1 MKICTVGAGYVG
13 LVSAAC
19 LAEAGNDVVCV
30 DKDEGRITRL
40 CQGIVPI
47 YEPELDRLVQRN
59 LRSGRL
65 RFTTDLK
72 EGVRRS
78 LIIILA
84 VGTPAAAD
92 GSSDLSSVDAVVA
105 QIGELLEEYRIIVT
119 KSTVPVGTHLR
130 ITSALRSRTSVPFD
144 YVANPEFLKEGG
156 AVEDFMRPDRV
167 IIGTTSPRA
176 RDVMAELY
184 APFMRKS
191 NRILC
196 MDPMSA
202 EMTKYAANAMLAAR
216 ISFMNEIAQL
226 CEQVGA
232 DVEHVRRG
240 LGSDPRIGS
249 AFLFPGVGFGGSCF
263 PKDITSL
270 IHIGQSLGLPM
281 DIIQAVWQ
289 VNKMAQERFA
299 KRIREYFA
307 GREKSVTLAVWGL
320 AFKANTDDVRE
331 SPALYCVGR
340 FLDCGMRVK
349 AYDPEAGQAAMA
361 ALGGRM
367 QLCANAH
374 EALDG
379 SDALIVLTDWQEFRT
394 PDFEAIRNRLKRPIV
409 FDGRNLYDPGRAAQA
424 GLEYY
429 CVGRGSYPDR
439 QATCCGQGSQ
449 NDAP

>member
-13 LVSAAC
+13 LVTGAC
-19 LAEAGNDVVCV
+19 LAEAGNEVTCV
-30 DKDEGRITRL
+30 DKDGGRIARL
-40 CQGIVPI
+40 CEGIVPI
-47 YEPELDRLVQRN
+47 YEPELGRLVERN

-72 EGVRRS
+72 DGVHHS
-78 LIIILA
+78 PIVILA

-92 GSSDLSSVDAVVA
+92 GSSDMSAVDAVVA
-105 QIGELLEEYRIIVT
+105 RIGDVLEEYRIIVM
-119 KSTVPVGTHLR
+119 KSTVPVGTHVR
-130 ITSALRSRTSVPFD
+130 ITTALRSRTNVPFD

-167 IIGTTSPRA
+167 IIGTTSARA

-191 NRILC
+191 NRILF

-202 EMTKYAANAMLAAR
+202 EMTKYAANAMLATR
-216 ISFMNEIAQL
+216 ISFMNEIALL
-226 CEQVGA
+226 CESVGA

-270 IHIGQSLGLPM
+270 IHTGQLCGLPM
-281 DIIQAVWQ
+281 DVAEAVWR
-289 VNKMAQERFA
+289 VNKAARERFA
-299 KRIREYFA
+299 ERVRKYFD
-307 GREKSVTLAVWGL
+307 GRERDTTLAVWGL

-340 FLDCGMRVK
+340 FLDWGMKVK
-349 AYDPEAGQAAMA
+349 AYDPEAGQAAQA
-361 ALGGRM
+361 ALNGQI
-367 QLCANAH
+367 QLCANAC

-379 SDALIVLTDWQEFRT
+379 SDALVVLTDWQEFRT
-394 PDFEAIRNRLKRPIV
+394 PDFEVIRGHLKQPVV
-409 FDGRNLYDPGRAAQA
+409 FDGRNLYDPDRARQA
-424 GLEYY
+424 GLEYF
-429 CVGRGSYPDR
+429 CVGRAPRPTPETSCGGPD
-439 QATCCGQGSQ
+439 A
-449 NDAP
+449 